1 MAETRH
7 GYTIIPGSAA
17 LRSNK
22 DVAEQLDVLETN
34 DGAFHDEVRGEELY
48 SCEPVGLPEAVFTH
62 LLPRQKPLEQLVYLH
77 LLQRSLSSGRN
88 FCRVSRAQ
96 LAAGVRSSYDG
107 QCKHTWLEA
116 LRASSAAP
124 YFFDEYVLGEG
135 DEEMR
140 FQDGAIV
147 ANNPCVLALQ
157 EAQCLWPGRPVDVVV
172 SVGTGR

>member
-1 MAETRH
+1 MGPSAGGRQQPIAPSLCRQETCGNKPKKPVVAARSRTH
-7 GYTIIPGSAA
+7 GGTHA
-17 LRSNK
+17 
-22 DVAEQLDVLETN
+22 VAHTHG
-34 DGAFHDEVRGEELY
+34 GA
-48 SCEPVGLPEAVFTH
+48 
-62 LLPRQKPLEQLVYLH
+62 
-77 LLQRSLSSGRN
+77 
-88 FCRVSRAQ
+88 RAQ